1 MTGADRYQLLPT
13 LDDEA
18 FASLKASVA
27 ERGVLVPVEVDETGA
42 VLDGHHRIRAWEEL
56 RAEGVRLPDYP
67 RAVRAGLS
75 EVEKRQLVRAL
86 NLARRHLSQRERRAL
101 VADAIRDDPQA
112 SDRRIA
118 LVLGVSHPTVA
129 AVRAELVEAGEVERF
144 TTRVDARGVERP
156 ATQPPKPA
164 PAILVRGARD
174 ERRAREALAAI
185 GDEAP
190 SRLIDLKAAERQA
203 RKADY
208 ERLRASATPTDHA
221 AGSRWELRAG
231 DFADVLDDVEAGSVD
246 LIFCDPPYTDEF
258 AERWRDLSA
267 LGARVLRPGGVAV
280 FYIGHHNLPEVVD
293 QLREHLRWLWH
304 IAIVQPGRESRFMGT
319 HVHNGHRDLLAFTNG
334 PYTPRRWVRDTI
346 VARNPADKSLHPW
359 QQGIE
364 APAYLIDVLSDPD
377 GLVLDPCV
385 GSGTFGVAAL
395 MAGRRFLG
403 VDADPT
409 TLAIASQRLAKIGA
423 GPDAE
428 EGDAG

>member
-18 FASLKASVA
+18 FASLKASIA
-27 ERGVLVPVEVDETGA
+27 ERGVLVPVEVDETGNI
-42 VLDGHHRIRAWEEL
+42 LDGHHRMRAWEEL

-75 EVEKRQLVRAL
+75 ETEKRQLVRAL
-86 NLARRHLSQRERRAL
+86 NLARRHLTQRERRAL

-118 LVLGVSHPTVA
+118 VALGVSPTTVG
-129 AVRAELVEAGEVERF
+129 AVRAELVEAGDVSNLD
-144 TTRVDARGVERP
+144 TRVDARGVERP

-203 RKADY
+203 RKAGY
-208 ERLRASATPTDHA
+208 ERLRANAKPTDHA

-231 DFADVLDDVEAGSVD
+231 DFAEVLDDMAPGSVD
-246 LIFCDPPYTDEF
+246 LIYTDPPYTDEF

-267 LGARVLRPGGVAV
+267 LGARVLRPGGAAV

-304 IAIVQPGRESRFMGT
+304 VVVVQPGRESRFMGA
-319 HVHNGHRDLLAFTNG
+319 HVHNGHRDLLVFTNG
-334 PYTPRRWVRDTI
+334 PYRPRRWVRDTMI
-346 VARNPADKSLHPW
+346 STTAVDKALHPW

-364 APAYLIDVLSDPD
+364 APAYLIDVLSEPD
-377 GLVLDPCV
+377 ALVLDPCV
-385 GSGTFGVAAL
+385 GAGTFGVAAL

-409 TLAIASQRLAKIGA
+409 TLAIATERLATIGDVPA
-423 GPDAE
+423 AQEADE
-428 EGDAG
+428 R